1 MKKKMSQKEVNKGS
15 KTTKASKT
23 NNKPHVGPTTD
34 GPHIRQSDDI
44 GPKFSGPSAAR
55 HNHAGSSGGGPRMA
69 GASDD
74 EQEEAEEEV
83 EPDPVFDY
91 ESETLVTP
99 ENSEDEREKYE
110 FPQYNEASGFGEVY
124 FELGMEF
131 ATIESFKNALKD
143 HVIFEGR
150 KIRYI
155 KNDQRRVR
163 CDCEHGV
170 ERIKKPRKS
179 KKDNDASKENE
190 ESNKDNGEDA
200 IDGDSGNVE
209 ERATVE
215 EGHVD
220 GESKETAKET
230 NDSTVVV
237 SGTTQAIIPNPCIPC
252 VHALAAIARRGDRPE
267 GYVHPLLKIGAAR
280 ATYQPCIKPVNS
292 EEYWDKIE
300 VINPI
305 PPKLKRPV
313 GRPVKRRKKEPSE
326 NETSGSKVKKTF
338 RVTCSKCG
346 ETGHNQKTCKGPAA
360 PNRRSTKLRRST
372 NAQSTA
378 KTTNQAAEEM
388 HVSQSAP
395 QVQNVVDHP
404 NPIQPAANAPGF
416 VSSMGAANSGAT
428 IPHSARAK
436 QPIIRPH
443 YPAPVQSSTPPP
455 IPPPRPSQGVSAAT
469 ITAASKGTT
478 SRMFQFIP
486 NPGFKHPRQK

>member
-1 MKKKMSQKEVNKGS
+1 MSQKEVNKGS

-44 GPKFSGPSAAR
+44 GPKFSGPSATR

-69 GASDD
+69 GAK
-74 EQEEAEEEV
+74 
-83 EPDPVFDY
+83 
-91 ESETLVTP
+91 TLVTP

-155 KNDQRRVR
+155 KNDQRRVK

-220 GESKETAKET
+220 GGS
-230 NDSTVVV
+230 
-237 SGTTQAIIPNPCIPC
+237 IPC

-267 GYVHPLLKIGAAR
+267 GYVHPLLKIGTAR
-280 ATYQPCIKPVNS
+280 TTYQPCIQPVNS
-292 EEYWDKIE
+292 EENWDKIE

-313 GRPVKRRKKEPSE
+313 GRPVKRRKKEPFE

-428 IPHSARAK
+428 IPHSARVK

>member
-15 KTTKASKT
+15 KTTKVSKT

-69 GASDD
+69 GA
-74 EQEEAEEEV
+74 
-83 EPDPVFDY
+83 
-91 ESETLVTP
+91 
-99 ENSEDEREKYE
+99 N
-110 FPQYNEASGFGEVY
+110 
-124 FELGMEF
+124 
-131 ATIESFKNALKD
+131 
-143 HVIFEGR
+143 
-150 KIRYI
+150 
-155 KNDQRRVR
+155 
-163 CDCEHGV
+163 
-170 ERIKKPRKS
+170 
-179 KKDNDASKENE
+179 
-190 ESNKDNGEDA
+190 A

-220 GESKETAKET
+220 GGS
-230 NDSTVVV
+230 
-237 SGTTQAIIPNPCIPC
+237 IPC

-280 ATYQPCIKPVNS
+280 ATYQPCIQPVNS

-305 PPKLKRPV
+305 PPKLKRPI

-360 PNRRSTKLRRST
+360 PNRRSTKLRRT
-372 NAQSTA
+372 
-378 KTTNQAAEEM
+378 
-388 HVSQSAP
+388 
-395 QVQNVVDHP
+395 
-404 NPIQPAANAPGF
+404 
-416 VSSMGAANSGAT
+416 NSGAT

-436 QPIIRPH
+436 QPIVRPH

-486 NPGFKHPRQK
+486 NPGFKHPRQNNRFNDCLMHRNDSTFMVLIEITYAYYLYI